1 MIKIRT
7 VIQSALSVFAIF
19 LLLGCDSQTFSRS
32 QSEEQMFGPS
42 SMRIHP
48 TFTQVKDWT
57 GDGKPDGVEAFLEL
71 SDQFGEPTR
80 ATGTIRFEL
89 YNFHEAEEERRGKQ
103 LAEPWIFK
111 LDNRDQ
117 QIAHWNPVER
127 AYTFRLPYDKISAN
141 RRYVLTAQF
150 DRPGGRLFDQ
160 LILEPEDKDK
170 VKNERHAER
179 APTHSPGHGR

>member
-1 MIKIRT
+1 
-7 VIQSALSVFAIF
+7 LC
-19 LLLGCDSQTFSRS
+19 GCESQTFSRS
-32 QSEEQMFGPS
+32 QSEAQMFGPS
-42 SMRIHP
+42 TMRIHP
-48 TFTQVKDWT
+48 AFTQVKDWT
-57 GDGKPDGVEAFLEL
+57 GDGKPDGIEAFLEL

-89 YNFHEAEEERRGKQ
+89 YNFHESEEERRGKQ
-103 LAEPWIFK
+103 LATPWTFV
-111 LDNRDQ
+111 LDTRDQ

-160 LILEPEDKDK
+160 LIIEPEDKDK
-170 VKNERHAER
+170 VKNERRAER
-179 APTHSPGHGR
+179 APTHSAGHGR